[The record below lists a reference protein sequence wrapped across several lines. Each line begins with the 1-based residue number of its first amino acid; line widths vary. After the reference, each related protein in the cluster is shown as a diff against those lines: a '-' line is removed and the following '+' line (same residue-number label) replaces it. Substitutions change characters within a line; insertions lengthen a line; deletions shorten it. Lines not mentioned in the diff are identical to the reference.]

1 MKKLFLE
8 ISQNS
13 RENTVPD
20 LIKLQAAC
28 NFIKKGPWHRCFP
41 VNFAKFLKTL
51 FFAELFRWLLLLFH
65 FLGSLLCYVFM

>member
-28 NFIKKGPWHRCFP
+28 NFIKKGLWHRCFP

-51 FFAELFRWLLLLFH
+51 CFAEHFRWLLLLFH
-65 FLGSLLCYVFM
+65 LLGSLLCYLFM